1 MYWAAAINVFI
12 LGPLCCVPLYFLS
25 SFVTAVKKEGGGAPA
40 ILFVY
45 SHMYTHILATHT
57 DVYAHTCLEAY
68 GLSFL
73 SLFHNGGL
81 LSMLRNSSPGILV
94 FGINSVM

>member
-57 DVYAHTCLEAY
+57 DVYAHKCLEAY
-68 GLSFL
+68 GLSFSL
-73 SLFHNGGL
+73 SFTMG
-81 LSMLRNSSPGILV
+81 V
-94 FGINSVM
+94 FCLC